1 MPSKHQWKFVFSGI
15 DLVMASMNNDGY
27 VMTTVG
33 REYLQNLLIDSGY
46 FSDPRFTW
54 VGMTIRYGLKND
66 RKTEFQ
72 GIDKKYECIDL
83 AKELDMRVLLTA
95 DENDVDMLMDFFKI
109 AALDSLIEAGKKYK
123 LNPAAIEIL
132 QKERNKLGVIPDWE
146 YEMEE
151 HPEILLDMY
160 RKSKPLVKE
169 K

>member
-1 MPSKHQWKFVFSGI
+1 MPSKHPWKFVSSEI
-15 DLVMASMNNDGY
+15 DLVGAKLENSKYIEKWEKG
-27 VMTTVG
+27 
-33 REYLQNLLIDSGY
+33 ELQNLLIDSGY

-54 VGMTIRYGLKND
+54 VGLSVLYGLKND
-66 RKTEFQ
+66 EKAKFE
-72 GIDKKYECIDL
+72 GISKKYQDL
-83 AKELDMRVLLTA
+83 SMVRELDMRVLLTA

-123 LNPAAIEIL
+123 LNPSAIEVL